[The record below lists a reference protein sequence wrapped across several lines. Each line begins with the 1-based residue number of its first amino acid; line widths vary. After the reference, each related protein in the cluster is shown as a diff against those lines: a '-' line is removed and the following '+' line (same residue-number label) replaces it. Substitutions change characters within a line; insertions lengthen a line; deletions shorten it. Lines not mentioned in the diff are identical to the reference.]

1 MESAIKII
9 LTLSVTAAMF
19 AEGLGIR
26 GGDLAYLA
34 RQPRLL
40 LRSMM
45 AVDVLVPVAVLLV
58 ILLVRPAA
66 PVAVALAC
74 LAASP
79 TAPLSL
85 IRIRRSGAA
94 ASYAAG
100 MHLILST
107 LAVATVPLT
116 LALLASA
123 LHFNLSIRPV
133 QVAST
138 VLRVVLLPLG
148 FGMGARALSPQLA
161 ARVRAPLQQAALV
174 ALLVAVG
181 AILVRSA
188 REFLEIGVRSYL
200 AMALCALAALV
211 IGYAM
216 APRRPG
222 EQLALALESGS
233 RNLALAML
241 IATTR
246 FEPVNALGVLVPY
259 LVVFL
264 IVSSAFIYLVQHRRR
279 PVTA

>member
-1 MESAIKII
+1 LESAIKIT
-9 LTLSVTAAMF
+9 LTLSVITAMF

-26 GGDLAYLA
+26 GSDLAYLA
-34 RQPRLL
+34 KQPRLL
-40 LRSMM
+40 LRSMI

-66 PVAVALAC
+66 PVAIALAC

-100 MHLILST
+100 MHMILGT

-116 LALLASA
+116 LALLSA
-123 LHFNLSIRPV
+123 ALRFNLAV
-133 QVAST
+133 QPLAVALT
-138 VLRVVLLPLG
+138 VLRVILLPLG
-148 FGMGARALSPQLA
+148 LGMGARALTPQLA
-161 ARVRAPLQQAALV
+161 ARVRAPLQKVALA

-181 AILVRSA
+181 AVLVSNA
-188 REFLEIGVRSYL
+188 RKFLEIGVRSYL
-200 AMALCALAALV
+200 AMALCVLAALV
-211 IGYAM
+211 IGYVM
-216 APRRPG
+216 APRRPA
-222 EQLALALESGS
+222 EQLALSLESGS

-246 FEPVNALGVLVPY
+246 FEPANALGVLVPY
-259 LVVFL
+259 IVVFL
-264 IVSSAFIYLVQHRRR
+264 IVSSAFTYLVQHQR